1 MPRYE
6 GGRDIPGMR
15 PALVLPQR
23 KHQCPAMKGVETEHL
38 VARRVARDDVS
49 TNAPL

>member
-6 GGRDIPGMR
+6 GGRDTHQHENRDEQGR
-15 PALVLPQR
+15 R
-23 KHQCPAMKGVETEHL
+23 KHQCPAMKGVETFTGDGVPTLHFH
-38 VARRVARDDVS
+38 VS